1 MFDQTNLL
9 DVIFE
14 GSEELNFSEF
24 LIVLVE
30 TTSRGEIL
38 AVEPAEISQ

>member
-1 MFDQTNLL
+1 MINQTNLL
-9 DVIFE
+9 DINFE

-24 LIVLVE
+24 LVFVIE
-30 TTSRGEIL
+30 ATSRGEIL